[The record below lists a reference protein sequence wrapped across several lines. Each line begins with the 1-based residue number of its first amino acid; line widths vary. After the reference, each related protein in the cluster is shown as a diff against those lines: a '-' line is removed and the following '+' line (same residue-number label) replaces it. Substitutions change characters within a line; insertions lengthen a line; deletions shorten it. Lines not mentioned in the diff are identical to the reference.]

1 MSNVDR
7 DTIEILNDDLTLAVG
22 ETAEIRIRSSAHR
35 LTANSNDC
43 IETSWNNGK
52 ASGDRYYVDVTGLE
66 EGVCN
71 LKIYKTDNSEIYDT
85 VRIDVIASDEQ
96 QEAAGSLIDDGQQ
109 QIIPKNT
116 LEISSPTDDDYAID
130 GIFVGE
136 TLVISEE
143 PVVFYD
149 GYLSEDDA
157 RDTFT
162 YTAPRDG
169 RYQLEISDISANDGV
184 RLMVFDP
191 SGSKL
196 LDSYSES
203 GYVSMTGGTTYEI
216 QVRQENG
223 YPMYNLALYIQ
234 KPTTDLSYTTT
245 LYDQIAFTNQRNN
258 YVFTAP
264 VTGRY
269 HFEMSEYMS
278 GVGFRMMIWDK
289 YDSNIMDTYYEY
301 GTVSLDAGETY
312 ELQIRQ
318 DSDYS
323 SYKLKIGMQKE
334 TVDISDYDI
343 ISDSVTFTDQ
353 RNVYTFT
360 PDESG
365 KYKFTLTDFNADC
378 SFRLM
383 AWDNYDSTIMDTYY
397 EEGTVSLESGIT
409 YEIQVRQDSSIG
421 SYNLNIEKE

>member
-1 MSNVDR
+1 MN
-7 DTIEILNDDLTLAVG
+7 
-22 ETAEIRIRSSAHR
+22 
-35 LTANSNDC
+35 
-43 IETSWNNGK
+43 
-52 ASGDRYYVDVTGLE
+52 
-66 EGVCN
+66 
-71 LKIYKTDNSEIYDT
+71 
-85 VRIDVIASDEQ
+85 
-96 QEAAGSLIDDGQQ
+96 DDGQQ

-116 LEISSPTDDDYAID
+116 LEISSPTDNDYAID

-136 TLVISEE
+136 TLAISEE

-278 GVGFRMMIWDK
+278 GVGFRMMMWDK

-334 TVDISDYDI
+334 TVDISNYDI

>member
-1 MSNVDR
+1 
-7 DTIEILNDDLTLAVG
+7 
-22 ETAEIRIRSSAHR
+22 
-35 LTANSNDC
+35 
-43 IETSWNNGK
+43 
-52 ASGDRYYVDVTGLE
+52 
-66 EGVCN
+66 
-71 LKIYKTDNSEIYDT
+71 
-85 VRIDVIASDEQ
+85 
-96 QEAAGSLIDDGQQ
+96 
-109 QIIPKNT
+109 
-116 LEISSPTDDDYAID
+116 
-130 GIFVGE
+130 
-136 TLVISEE
+136 
-143 PVVFYD
+143 
-149 GYLSEDDA
+149 
-157 RDTFT
+157 
-162 YTAPRDG
+162 
-169 RYQLEISDISANDGV
+169 
-184 RLMVFDP
+184 
-191 SGSKL
+191 
-196 LDSYSES
+196 
-203 GYVSMTGGTTYEI
+203 
-216 QVRQENG
+216 
-223 YPMYNLALYIQ
+223 
-234 KPTTDLSYTTT
+234 
-245 LYDQIAFTNQRNN
+245 
-258 YVFTAP
+258 
-264 VTGRY
+264 
-269 HFEMSEYMS
+269 MSEYMS
-278 GVGFRMMIWDK
+278 GVGFRMMMWDK

-334 TVDISDYDI
+334 TVDISNYDI